1 MIMVYDYAP
10 RVHFSPEVVMSENHD
25 EIRPSNTSFQAPP
38 VVASAVSALVAPT
51 PEVTNDVLTNVASV
65 ASPTAVPVDSLSDT
79 LSLEN
84 TGQSLILIV
93 DDVPV
98 NLQALES
105 ILQTRGFRVMK
116 ANNGEHALEMVA
128 LEKPDLILLD
138 VMMPKMNGYE
148 VCQHLKEDP
157 ATSKIPVIFLT
168 GRNDSYSVIK
178 GFASGALDYVVK
190 PFHAPE
196 LLARIN
202 THLELKR
209 SRDVIVRYNHLL
221 DAEKRRAEQ
230 LLLNIL
236 PASIADRLQKG
247 ERQIADKVE
256 DATVMFADVT
266 NFTPLSENYS
276 AEEIVGL
283 LNELFSAFDSL
294 ADTYSVEKIKTMGD
308 SYMAASGIPIPRDDH
323 AEAAANMAMAMLT
336 ALADVNERTGN
347 RLNIRI
353 GLHSG
358 PVVAG
363 VIGVKKFIYD
373 LWGDTVNTASRMES
387 HGEAGRIHVSEV
399 FYRKLQH
406 SFQFEERG
414 MIEIKGK
421 GSMKTYFLTGRK

>member
-1 MIMVYDYAP
+1 
-10 RVHFSPEVVMSENHD
+10 MSELYQDLSTNTASKPALGIASGTTPGTVP
-25 EIRPSNTSFQAPP
+25 EFSTTQSEPSQ
-38 VVASAVSALVAPT
+38 
-51 PEVTNDVLTNVASV
+51 
-65 ASPTAVPVDSLSDT
+65 
-79 LSLEN
+79 
-84 TGQSLILIV
+84 ILIV

-105 ILQTRGFRVMK
+105 ILQTRGFRVVK
-116 ANNGEHALEMVA
+116 ANNGEQALEAVA
-128 LEKPDLILLD
+128 AEKPDLILLD

-148 VCQHLKEDP
+148 VCQHLKENP

-209 SRDVIVRYNHLL
+209 SRDAIVRYNLLL

-236 PASIADRLQKG
+236 PASIADRLQNG
-247 ERQIADKVE
+247 ERQIADRFD
-256 DATVMFADVT
+256 DATVLFADVT
-266 NFTPLSENYS
+266 NFTPLSETYS

-283 LNELFSAFDSL
+283 LNRLFSAFDAL
-294 ADTYSVEKIKTMGD
+294 ADKYGVEKIKTMGD
-308 SYMAASGIPIPRDDH
+308 SYMAACGIPLQRPDH
-323 AEAAANMAMAMLT
+323 AAASAHMAIEMLQS
-336 ALADVNERTGN
+336 LATLNQESGN
-347 RLNIRI
+347 SLNIRI
-353 GLHSG
+353 GLHCG

-373 LWGDTVNTASRMES
+373 LWGDTVNIASRMES
-387 HGEAGRIHVSEV
+387 HGEAGKIHVSEAI
-399 FYRKLQH
+399 YTKLKDT
-406 SFQFEERG
+406 FRFEDRG
-414 MIEIKGK
+414 MVEVKGK
-421 GSMKTYFLTGRK
+421 GSMKTYFLTNAL

>member
-1 MIMVYDYAP
+1 
-10 RVHFSPEVVMSENHD
+10 MSESPQALQTTESSLPGVQD
-25 EIRPSNTSFQAPP
+25 GVSVSLGSNEQA
-38 VVASAVSALVAPT
+38 
-51 PEVTNDVLTNVASV
+51 
-65 ASPTAVPVDSLSDT
+65 
-79 LSLEN
+79 
-84 TGQSLILIV
+84 LILIV

-105 ILQTRGFRVMK
+105 ILQTRGFRVVK
-116 ANNGEHALEMVA
+116 ANNGEQALEAVA
-128 LEKPDLILLD
+128 DEKPDLILLD

-148 VCQHLKEDP
+148 VCQHLKDNP

-209 SRDVIVRYNHLL
+209 SRDAIVKYNSLL

-236 PASIADRLQKG
+236 PASIADRLQNG
-247 ERQIADKVE
+247 ERQIADRFD
-256 DATVMFADVT
+256 DATVIFADVT
-266 NFTPLSENYS
+266 NFTPLSEHYS

-283 LNELFSAFDSL
+283 LNHLFSAFDAL
-294 ADTYSVEKIKTMGD
+294 ADKYGVEKIKTMGD
-308 SYMAASGIPIPRDDH
+308 SYMAACGIPLQRADH
-323 AEAAANMAMAMLT
+323 AEASARMALDMLES
-336 ALADVNERTGN
+336 LRELNEESKN
-347 RLNIRI
+347 SLNIRI
-353 GLHSG
+353 GLHCG

-373 LWGDTVNTASRMES
+373 LWGDTVNIASRMES
-387 HGEAGRIHVSEV
+387 HGEPGKIHVSEAM
-399 FYRKLQH
+399 YEKLKL
-406 SFQFEERG
+406 SFTFAERG
-414 MIEIKGK
+414 MVEIKGK
-421 GSMKTYFLTGRK
+421 GSMKTYFLTGIA

>member
-1 MIMVYDYAP
+1 MAETLHDI
-10 RVHFSPEVVMSENHD
+10 SPALVQQNSLSEAETLPKALSLGATGIEVPPIEVVLAE
-25 EIRPSNTSFQAPP
+25 
-38 VVASAVSALVAPT
+38 
-51 PEVTNDVLTNVASV
+51 
-65 ASPTAVPVDSLSDT
+65 SDT
-79 LSLEN
+79 QPYL
-84 TGQSLILIV
+84 LIV

-105 ILQTRGFRVMK
+105 ILQTRGFRVAK
-116 ANNGEHALEMVA
+116 ATNGEQALEIVA
-128 LEKPDLILLD
+128 QEKPDLILLD
-138 VMMPKMNGYE
+138 VTMPKMNGYE
-148 VCQHLKEDP
+148 VCQHLKENP

-209 SRDVIVRYNHLL
+209 SRDTILRYNDLL

-236 PASIADRLQKG
+236 PASIAERLQNG
-247 ERQIADKVE
+247 ERQIADKVD
-256 DATVMFADVT
+256 DATVIFADVT
-266 NFTPLSENYS
+266 NFTPLSETYS
-276 AEEIVGL
+276 AEEIVSL
-283 LNELFSAFDSL
+283 LNSLFSAFDEL
-294 ADTYSVEKIKTMGD
+294 ADKYGVEKIKTMGD
-308 SYMAASGIPIPRDDH
+308 SYMAASGIPIERPDH
-323 AEAAANMAMAMLT
+323 AEAAMNMALSMMT
-336 ALADVNERTGN
+336 VLAEVNATSGN
-347 RLNIRI
+347 NLNIRI

-387 HGEAGRIHVSEV
+387 HGEAGKIHVTDV
-399 FYRKLQH
+399 VYAKLH
-406 SFQFEERG
+406 DKFRFQERG
-414 MIEIKGK
+414 NIEIKGK
-421 GSMKTYFLTGRK
+421 GLMKTYFVLGKL

>member
-1 MIMVYDYAP
+1 MVETQQDI
-10 RVHFSPEVVMSENHD
+10 SPNLVKQRESGIT
-25 EIRPSNTSFQAPP
+25 EITPETAVLSATSTD
-38 VVASAVSALVAPT
+38 VAPEIEEQQ
-51 PEVTNDVLTNVASV
+51 PY
-65 ASPTAVPVDSLSDT
+65 
-79 LSLEN
+79 
-84 TGQSLILIV
+84 ILIV

-105 ILQTRGFRVMK
+105 ILQTRGFRVIK
-116 ANNGEHALEMVA
+116 ATNGEQALELVA
-128 LEKPDLILLD
+128 QEKPDLILLD

-148 VCQHLKEDP
+148 VCQHLKENP

-209 SRDVIVRYNHLL
+209 SRDTILRYNHLL
-221 DAEKRRAEQ
+221 NAEKRRAEQ

-236 PASIADRLQKG
+236 PASIADRLQNG
-247 ERQIADKVE
+247 ERQIADKVD
-256 DATVMFADVT
+256 DATVIFADVT

-276 AEEIVGL
+276 AEEIVSL
-283 LNELFSAFDSL
+283 LNSLFSAFDAL
-294 ADTYSVEKIKTMGD
+294 AEEYGVEKIKTMGD
-308 SYMAASGIPIPRDDH
+308 SYMAASGIPIERPDH
-323 AEAAANMAMAMLT
+323 AEAAVNMALSMLT
-336 ALADVNERTGN
+336 VLAEVNAASGN
-347 RLNIRI
+347 NLNIRI
-353 GLHSG
+353 GLHCG

-387 HGEAGRIHVSEV
+387 HGEAGKIHVSEALYTKLHDK
-399 FYRKLQH
+399 YR
-406 SFQFEERG
+406 FQERG
-414 MIEIKGK
+414 NIEIKGK
-421 GSMKTYFLTGRK
+421 GSMKTYFVLGKL

>member
-1 MIMVYDYAP
+1 MVETHQNISPAL
-10 RVHFSPEVVMSENHD
+10 HQQHSPEAIET
-25 EIRPSNTSFQAPP
+25 PSAI
-38 VVASAVSALVAPT
+38 AVSASDTELAT
-51 PEVTNDVLTNVASV
+51 PEVETQPYL
-65 ASPTAVPVDSLSDT
+65 
-79 LSLEN
+79 
-84 TGQSLILIV
+84 LIV

-116 ANNGEHALEMVA
+116 ATNGEQALEIVA
-128 LEKPDLILLD
+128 QEKPDLILLD

-148 VCQHLKEDP
+148 VCQHLKENP

-209 SRDVIVRYNHLL
+209 SRDTILRYNDLL

-236 PASIADRLQKG
+236 PASIAERLQNG
-247 ERQIADKVE
+247 ERQIADKVD
-256 DATVMFADVT
+256 DATVIFADVT
-266 NFTPLSENYS
+266 NFTPLSESYS
-276 AEEIVGL
+276 AEEIVSL
-283 LNELFSAFDSL
+283 LNSLFSAFDEL
-294 ADTYSVEKIKTMGD
+294 ADRFGVEKIKTMGD
-308 SYMAASGIPIPRDDH
+308 SYMAAAGIPIERADH
-323 AEAAANMAMAMLT
+323 AEAAVNMALSMMT
-336 ALADVNERTGN
+336 VLAEVNASSGN
-347 RLNIRI
+347 NLNIRI

-387 HGEAGRIHVSEV
+387 HGEAGRIHVSEAV
-399 FYRKLQH
+399 YHKLRDKFR
-406 SFQFEERG
+406 FQERG
-414 MIEIKGK
+414 NIEIKGK
-421 GSMKTYFLTGRK
+421 GLMKTYFVLGQIS

>member
-1 MIMVYDYAP
+1 MAVQDTDIVQTAASRLHNSDDATTLP
-10 RVHFSPEVVMSENHD
+10 QRLPD
-25 EIRPSNTSFQAPP
+25 E
-38 VVASAVSALVAPT
+38 VSALA
-51 PEVTNDVLTNVASV
+51 A
-65 ASPTAVPVDSLSDT
+65 DT
-79 LSLEN
+79 LSAASASVTAPILGESEEQAN
-84 TGQSLILIV
+84 ILIV

-105 ILQTRGFRVMK
+105 ILQTRGFRVTK
-116 ANNGEHALEMVA
+116 ATNGEQALEVVA
-128 LEKPDLILLD
+128 QEIPDLILLD

-148 VCQHLKEDP
+148 VCQHLKENP

-209 SRDVIVRYNHLL
+209 SRDTILRYNQLL
-221 DAEKRRAEQ
+221 DAEKKRAEQ

-236 PASIADRLQKG
+236 PASIAERLQSG

-256 DATVMFADVT
+256 DATVIFADVT

-276 AEEIVGL
+276 AEAIVRL
-283 LNELFSAFDSL
+283 LNTLFSAFDAL
-294 ADTYSVEKIKTMGD
+294 ADEYGVEKIKTMGD
-308 SYMAASGIPIPRDDH
+308 SYMAASGIPIQRPDH
-323 AEAAANMAMAMLT
+323 AEAAVNMALSMLQ
-336 ALADVNERTGN
+336 ALEDVNAVSGN
-347 RLNIRI
+347 HLNIRI
-353 GLHSG
+353 GVHSG

-387 HGEAGRIHVSEV
+387 HGEPGKIHVSETV
-399 FYRKLQH
+399 YQKLKNNFR
-406 SFQFEERG
+406 FQERG
-414 MIEIKGK
+414 IVEVKGK
-421 GSMKTYFLTGRK
+421 GSMQTYFVLGKL

>member
-1 MIMVYDYAP
+1 MRLGIGILPSSRLSTRCLQEYHTPENVFFKIMPEPINALSPSPLVQDSPIPTVSSVTAP
-10 RVHFSPEVVMSENHD
+10 TEATGTKTELV
-25 EIRPSNTSFQAPP
+25 SNGG
-38 VVASAVSALVAPT
+38 VALVPQAEVETAPY
-51 PEVTNDVLTNVASV
+51 L
-65 ASPTAVPVDSLSDT
+65 
-79 LSLEN
+79 
-84 TGQSLILIV
+84 LIV

-105 ILQTRGFRVMK
+105 ILQTRGFRVVK
-116 ANNGEHALEMVA
+116 ATNGEQALEIVA
-128 LEKPDLILLD
+128 QEKPDLILLD

-148 VCQHLKEDP
+148 VCQHLKENP

-209 SRDVIVRYNHLL
+209 SRDTILRYNELL

-236 PASIADRLQKG
+236 PPSIAERLQNG
-247 ERQIADKVE
+247 EIQIADKVD
-256 DATVMFADVT
+256 DATVIFADVT
-266 NFTPLSENYS
+266 NFTQLSESSS
-276 AEEIVGL
+276 AEEIVSL
-283 LNELFSAFDSL
+283 LNTLFSAFDAL
-294 ADTYSVEKIKTMGD
+294 ADTFGVEKIKTMGD
-308 SYMAASGIPIPRDDH
+308 SYMAAAGIPIERPDH
-323 AEAAANMAMAMLT
+323 AEAAVNMALAMLK
-336 ALADVNERTGN
+336 ALGEVNLSSGN
-347 RLNIRI
+347 NLNIRI
-353 GLHSG
+353 GIHSG

-387 HGEAGRIHVSEV
+387 HGEAGKVHVSETV
-399 FYRKLQH
+399 YKKLQTTFR
-406 SFQFEERG
+406 FQERG
-414 MIEIKGK
+414 NIDIKGK
-421 GSMKTYFLTGRK
+421 GIMKTYFVLGAV

>member
-1 MIMVYDYAP
+1 
-10 RVHFSPEVVMSENHD
+10 MSELQQDLPKNAAP
-25 EIRPSNTSFQAPP
+25 EPSLGIIS
-38 VVASAVSALVAPT
+38 SPT
-51 PEVTNDVLTNVASV
+51 PSTMPEFSAT
-65 ASPTAVPVDSLSDT
+65 PTEAA
-79 LSLEN
+79 
-84 TGQSLILIV
+84 QILIV

-105 ILQTRGFRVMK
+105 ILQTRGFRVVK
-116 ANNGEHALEMVA
+116 ANNGEQALEAVA
-128 LEKPDLILLD
+128 AEKPDLILLD

-148 VCQHLKEDP
+148 VCQHLKENP

-209 SRDVIVRYNHLL
+209 SRDAIVRYNHLL

-236 PASIADRLQKG
+236 PASIADRLQNG
-247 ERQIADKVE
+247 ERQIADRFD
-256 DATVMFADVT
+256 DATVIFADVT
-266 NFTPLSENYS
+266 NFTPLSETYS

-283 LNELFSAFDSL
+283 LNRLFSAFDAL
-294 ADTYSVEKIKTMGD
+294 ADKYGVEKIKTMGD
-308 SYMAASGIPIPRDDH
+308 SYMAACGIPLQRPDH
-323 AEAAANMAMAMLT
+323 AEASARMALEMFQSLT
-336 ALADVNERTGN
+336 ALNQDSGN
-347 RLNIRI
+347 SLNIRI
-353 GLHSG
+353 GLHCG

-373 LWGDTVNTASRMES
+373 LWGDTVNIASRMES
-387 HGEAGRIHVSEV
+387 HGEAGKIHVSEAI
-399 FYRKLQH
+399 YTKLKDT
-406 SFQFEERG
+406 FRFEDRG
-414 MIEIKGK
+414 MVEVKGK
-421 GSMKTYFLTGRK
+421 GSMKTYFLTSAL